1 MTAPSGR
8 PRGLRRRRPAPSPA
22 QVIAFTFAGAILAGT
37 LLLLLPVA
45 HAPGADVT
53 FLDALFTA
61 TSAVCVTG
69 LSVVDVGTVFSG
81 FGQVV
86 VMLLIQVGGLGIVTF
101 GALVAIATRRR
112 VGFQQRLGLQSQ
124 MRTFEVGGVVKLL
137 RRILLVALVFELVG
151 ALLLWL
157 PFARHEADVWR
168 GAFQA
173 LFHAV
178 SAFNNAGFSLYRDNL
193 AAFVVDPYVNL
204 VIAALIVAGGIGF
217 FVTVNV
223 LRHARRGRRA
233 RLTLHTQI
241 VLAATAL
248 LIGVG
253 FLTILAMEWTNP
265 ASLGPLSP
273 FGKALAA
280 FFQSVTPRTA
290 GFSTLDYAQFRPAT
304 LMFTMLL
311 MFVGGSPG
319 GTAGGIKTVTFVV
332 LVGSAL
338 SQARGRGELTLFG
351 RRISSR
357 NAVQASATALLGIL
371 LVGAAIT
378 VLLVTEPQL
387 RFERTAFEAVS
398 AFATAGLS
406 AGVTPLLTNTGQV
419 VIICLMYLGRIG
431 PLTLA
436 TALARSTHDTAFEY
450 PHEEVLVG

>member
-69 LSVVDVGTVFSG
+69 LSVVDVGTVFSR

-223 LRHARRGRRA
+223 LRHARHGRRA

-319 GTAGGIKTVTFVV
+319 STAGGIKTVTFVV